1 MTKVFLIVSFVF
13 VVFSLNSTLFAV
25 PADKRI
31 TWGGSGQGQVIFE
44 GDEHAEKGYKCDTCH
59 PSLFQMKKGE
69 ARITLAAHTNG
80 QFCGACH
87 NGKTAFGTDD
97 PKKCNECH
105 KRGGQHHKNRDKG
118 KHHD

>member
-1 MTKVFLIVSFVF
+1 MKKVVLILSFVCA
-13 VVFSLNSTLFAV
+13 VFSLNSTLLAV
-25 PADKRI
+25 PADKTI
-31 TWGGSGQGQVIFE
+31 TWEGSGQGQVVFE

-69 ARITLAAHTNG
+69 ARITLTAHTNG

-87 NGKTAFGTDD
+87 NGKVAFGTDN

-105 KRGGQHHKNRDKG
+105 KKGEQHKNKDKG